1 MDHFY
6 NTTEGESWF
15 DYEDLYKEVVARFP
29 TGAHFVEVGTWK
41 GRSACYMAVEIINS
55 GKRIKFD
62 CVDTWAFVPTQ
73 KDLTFDLYGDLY
85 TTFLKN
91 INPVKEY
98 VTPVR
103 AVSWEAANYYA
114 DKSLDFV
121 FIDAAHD
128 YESVS
133 KDIAAWYPKIK
144 DGGALGGHDYNPHA
158 GVFNAVNDFFKDKHE
173 VTKKGPCWFVEIGN
187 PVTFDSY
194 KDVKGYIINLD
205 RERWR
210 YGLTHS
216 NLSRLGFSNLTRWK
230 AADYREED
238 VNEEFRRMGAT
249 KLERFTSDGE
259 IATVL
264 SHYRVWLNFLAGS
277 DPYCLV
283 FEDDVVAGENFKQTA
298 DFADLH
304 YGNFELLSF
313 GGILLDLLHPSFEQH
328 PDDGRRG
335 AILHLDE
342 LKAFQDG
349 LSYFKNCTFNQT
361 HAYLLSRKGAY
372 KAVNNYLACLNSQ
385 QYSYP
390 QIDHYLTRSSGIDIA
405 ISSNT
410 NIPDKERYRLTGEQ
424 WGPYGPAAAR
434 ICGILYQGAN
444 FPSTVQNY

>member
-1 MDHFY
+1 MEHFY

-15 DYEDLYKEVVARFP
+15 DYEALYKEVVARFP

-41 GRSACYMAVEIINS
+41 GKSACYMAVEIINS

-73 KDLTFDLYGDLY
+73 ADLAFDLYGDLY

-133 KDIAAWYPKIK
+133 KDIAAWYPKVK
-144 DGGALGGHDYNPHA
+144 DGGAIGGHDYNPYT
-158 GVFNAVNDFFKDKHE
+158 GVFKAVNDFFKDKYE
-173 VTKKGPCWFVEIGN
+173 VTKKGPCWFVEMGK

-205 RERWR
+205 RENWR
-210 YGLTHS
+210 YGLAHS

-230 AADYREED
+230 AADYKVED
-238 VNEEFRRMGAT
+238 VNEEFRRLGAT
-249 KLERFTSDGE
+249 KLDRYVTDGE
-259 IATVL
+259 IATTL
-264 SHYRVWLNFLAGS
+264 SHYRVWLNFLSGT

-283 FEDDVVAGENFKQTA
+283 FEDDVVAGANFKQTA
-298 DFADLH
+298 DFMDLH

-313 GGILLDLLHPSFEQH
+313 GGIVLDLLDPSGE
-328 PDDGRRG
+328 PT
-335 AILHLDE
+335 I
-342 LKAFQDG
+342 DG
-349 LSYFKNCTFNQT
+349 LRRKVLPISEIRRMQGNLSYLKNCTFNQT
-361 HAYLLSRKGAY
+361 HAYLLSRAGAF
-372 KAVNNYLACLNSQ
+372 KAVNNLASCLSSEE
-385 QYSYP
+385 YRYP
-390 QIDHYLTRSSGIDIA
+390 QIDHYLARSSKVDIA
-405 ISSNT
+405 IASNT
-410 NIPDKERYRLTGEQ
+410 EIPNKEKYRLTDMLYHEHESFGVS
-424 WGPYGPAAAR
+424 R
-434 ICGILYQGAN
+434 ICGILYQGVE
-444 FPSTVQNY
+444 FPSTVQDY